1 MNSFGWLG
9 LAAASAWSMHAD
21 QTAKGKTTHRKIG
34 MIHLQNL
41 PHLHNDRDAIEFR
54 RRTLLAYWFPRC
66 EPGES
71 FSSRISP
78 AARMRSYAAKRSA
91 SAKRPQMDGTLADQR
106 RQELNTGK
114 VCSY

>member
-41 PHLHNDRDAIEFR
+41 PHLHNHNDRDAIRFQR
-54 RRTLLAYWFPRC
+54 RR
-66 EPGES
+66 
-71 FSSRISP
+71 
-78 AARMRSYAAKRSA
+78 
-91 SAKRPQMDGTLADQR
+91 R
-106 RQELNTGK
+106 RAHLG
-114 VCSY
+114 SDPLP